1 MLKSHIDIYCKNAMR
16 IKDLPTNL
24 ITKEAYLK
32 IEVSK
37 LKRVFENEPFKYAR
51 SKSANAFN
59 AKGESLMDELNTH
72 IINGLNYI

>member
-1 MLKSHIDIYCKNAMR
+1 MR

-24 ITKEAYLK
+24 ITKERYLK

-51 SKSANAFN
+51 SKVRMH
-59 AKGESLMDELNTH
+59 LMLKVN
-72 IINGLNYI
+72 L